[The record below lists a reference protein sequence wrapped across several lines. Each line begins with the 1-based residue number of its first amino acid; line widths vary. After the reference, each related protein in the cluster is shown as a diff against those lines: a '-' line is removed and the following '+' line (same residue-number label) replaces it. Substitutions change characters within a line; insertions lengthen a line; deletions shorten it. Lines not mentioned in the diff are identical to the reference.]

1 MMSDEQSGGGRR
13 RRRRRGRGGRGA
25 RPRTPA
31 PSAAAVPVLPRPD
44 RHQRLA
50 VFQAAVAAHTAGLDD
65 AELDIVLRRAMYHLE
80 RASTQMRHTTDTI
93 PVPRH
98 LLEDLAR
105 ERETI
110 LDALRD
116 GPRIESWQYESLDRA
131 IEDLVPWDGIEEP

>member
-1 MMSDEQSGGGRR
+1 MMSDEQTSGGRR
-13 RRRRRGRGGRGA
+13 RRRRRGRGGR
-25 RPRTPA
+25 PRTPA
-31 PSAAAVPVLPRPD
+31 PSVGMVPTPPRPD

-50 VFQAAVAAHTAGLDD
+50 VFQAAVAAHTQDLD
-65 AELDIVLRRAMYHLE
+65 ATELDIVLRRAMYHIE

>member
-1 MMSDEQSGGGRR
+1 MTRTRSTRR
-13 RRRRRGRGGRGA
+13 RR
-25 RPRTPA
+25 
-31 PSAAAVPVLPRPD
+31 
-44 RHQRLA
+44 LA
-50 VFQAAVAAHTAGLDD
+50 AAVAAHTAGLDD
-65 AELDIVLRRAMYHLE
+65 AELDIVLRRAMYHIE

>member
-1 MMSDEQSGGGRR
+1 MMSDEQTSGGRR
-13 RRRRRGRGGRGA
+13 RRRRRGRGGR
-25 RPRTPA
+25 PRTPA
-31 PSAAAVPVLPRPD
+31 PSAGTVPTPPRPD

-50 VFQAAVAAHTAGLDD
+50 VFQAAVAAHTQDLD
-65 AELDIVLRRAMYHLE
+65 ATELDIVLRRAMYHIE

>member
-1 MMSDEQSGGGRR
+1 MMSDEQTSGGRR
-13 RRRRRGRGGRGA
+13 RRRRRGRGGR
-25 RPRTPA
+25 PRTPA
-31 PSAAAVPVLPRPD
+31 PSVGTVPTPPRPD

-50 VFQAAVAAHTAGLDD
+50 VFQAAVAAHTQDLD
-65 AELDIVLRRAMYHLE
+65 ATELDIVLRRAMYYLE
-80 RASTQMRHTTDTI
+80 RASTQMRHMTDTT
-93 PVPRH
+93 PVPRR

>member
-1 MMSDEQSGGGRR
+1 MMSDEQTGGNRR
-13 RRRRRGRGGRGA
+13 RRRRRGRGGR
-25 RPRTPA
+25 PRTPA
-31 PSAAAVPVLPRPD
+31 PSVGTVPTPPRPD

-50 VFQAAVAAHTAGLDD
+50 VFQAAVAAHTQALD
-65 AELDIVLRRAMYHLE
+65 ATELDIVLRRAMYHIE
-80 RASTQMRHTTDTI
+80 RASTQMRHMTDPIT
-93 PVPRH
+93 VPRH